1 MSFVKVQHS
10 DSHFLS
16 GNLHSLWKNF
26 LLRCAYAFPR
36 SKASSAHFWLLF
48 LASCAMTMS
57 RLFVHSAPPR
67 LFSFSCIDRTAR
79 VCWYVVSGEQG
90 RFLRVF
96 SRPLPSSRRPL
107 TRTCVG
113 VLFLRL
119 AHIDCTQWQSRLFAS
134 SKSCQRRNKD
144 FCFTAADVV
153 RSGQ

>member
-96 SRPLPSSRRPL
+96 SRPLPSSRRPS
-107 TRTCVG
+107 THMRRSFIPPSRTY
-113 VLFLRL
+113 RL
-119 AHIDCTQWQSRLFAS
+119 YAVAVAS
-134 SKSCQRRNKD
+134 FRIFEKLSAS
-144 FCFTAADVV
+144 
-153 RSGQ
+153 